1 MTKTKQ
7 EASLQRRIL
16 GSLVAVFSE
25 DTPLQRR
32 AYDGDHVDQH
42 QRKAAYC
49 YALLGIAVMLAPID
63 AHNYYSGHYVLATAG
78 VLVLFLFLSNSYL
91 QSSDR
96 QPLMSLPAV
105 LLVTLG
111 LVMLTLIYSQ
121 NFQLYWL
128 YPLLVALPILLKTHL
143 AVWLGI
149 LVGLIVTPFVWMR
162 FDTNTAIIVCIS
174 IAHTWLISGGLM
186 YALTHQSLQLNELAV
201 TDPLTGALNRRHL
214 QVVAK
219 EALQTW
225 NRDRYPSTLLLIDV
239 DDFSQVNDELGH
251 ETGDRI
257 LSRVVELLKHRLRH
271 LDQVFRYGGKAFAV
285 LLVET
290 DEVRAIHVAEEL
302 RSCVE
307 QAKLVP
313 ARALTISMGICDV
326 IQAGTVGHWFN
337 QCDRALFQAK
347 KEGRNRVVIATPG
360 AG

>member
-1 MTKTKQ
+1 MNKTEQKT
-7 EASLQRRIL
+7 SLQKRIL

-32 AYDGDHVDQH
+32 AYDGDHLDQH
-42 QRKAAYC
+42 QRKAAYG
-49 YALLGIAVMLAPID
+49 YALLAIAVLLAPIN
-63 AHNYYSGHYVLATAG
+63 AYNYYSGHYLLAIAG

-96 QPLMSLPAV
+96 QPLVSLPAV

-111 LVMLTLIYSQ
+111 LVMLSLVYSQ
-121 NFQLYWL
+121 NYKLYWI
-128 YPLLVALPILLKTHL
+128 YPLLVSLPILLKTQL

-149 LVGLIVTPFVWMR
+149 GVGLIVTPFVWMR
-162 FDTNTAIIVCIS
+162 FDTSTATVVSFS

-186 YALTHQSLQLNELAV
+186 YALTHQSRRLNELTV
-201 TDPLTGALNRRHL
+201 TDPLTGAFNRRCL

-225 NRDRYPSTLLLIDV
+225 NRDLHPSTMLLLDV
-239 DDFSQVNDELGH
+239 DHFRQVNDELGQ
-251 ETGDRI
+251 EAGDLVLTRI
-257 LSRVVELLKHRLRH
+257 VELLRHRLRS
-271 LDQVFRYGGKAFAV
+271 LDQVFRYGGKAFVV
-285 LLVET
+285 LLRET

-307 QAKLVP
+307 QVKLVP
-313 ARALTISMGICDV
+313 ARALTVSMGICDV
-326 IQAGTVGHWFN
+326 TQAGTVDHWFN

-347 KEGRNRVVIATPG
+347 NEGGNRVVIATPG